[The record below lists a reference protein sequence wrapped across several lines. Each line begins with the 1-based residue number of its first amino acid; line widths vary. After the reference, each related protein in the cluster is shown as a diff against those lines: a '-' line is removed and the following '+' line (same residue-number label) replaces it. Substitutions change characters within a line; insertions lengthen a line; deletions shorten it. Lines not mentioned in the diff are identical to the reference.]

1 MAQQKQQEDVDTLK
15 RRGRRRLVGAVA
27 LALLAVIVLP
37 MVFDAEPHKAP
48 PPVSVRIPGEDESAF
63 APKLPAR
70 PAPEKA
76 TEGKKPDADVPEK
89 KSLPASEAAKPI
101 DSERARA
108 EAALSNTEFEIQVGA
123 FANARP
129 VEAKLGKAKIR
140 YYTESVATA
149 KGPVTR
155 VRVGPFASKAE
166 AEKALRKLKALDLP
180 GSISTKG

>member
-1 MAQQKQQEDVDTLK
+1 PQTPAQEEKPAAAAPV
-15 RRGRRRLVGAVA
+15 
-27 LALLAVIVLP
+27 
-37 MVFDAEPHKAP
+37 KAP
-48 PPVSVRIPGEDESAF
+48 PPAGA
-63 APKLPAR
+63 
-70 PAPEKA
+70 
-76 TEGKKPDADVPEK
+76 
-89 KSLPASEAAKPI
+89 AAKPS
-101 DSERARA
+101 DAERSRA
-108 EAALSNTEFEIQVGA
+108 EAALANTEYEIQVGA